1 MAEPVRLG
9 LDAGERL
16 FVRLALCSLLQRLA
30 VFHEARGHRPI
41 AASRLDRAVA
51 KQDPPAVLGHA
62 ADHEFRVLVVDRAAV
77 VADVARQVITLRHLA
92 DDR

>member
-1 MAEPVRLG
+1 MAASNDNETNQPDELRILLDKLQQEHRD

-41 AASRLDRAVA
+41 AASRLDRAALASAFASVA
-51 KQDPPAVLGHA
+51 KKRA
-62 ADHEFRVLVVDRAAV
+62 RAA
-77 VADVARQVITLRHLA
+77 L
-92 DDR
+92 